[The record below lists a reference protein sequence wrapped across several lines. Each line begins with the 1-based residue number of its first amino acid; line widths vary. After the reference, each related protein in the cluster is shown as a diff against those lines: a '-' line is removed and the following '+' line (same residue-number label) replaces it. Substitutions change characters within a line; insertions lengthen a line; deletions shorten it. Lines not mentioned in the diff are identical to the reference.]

1 MILRSLSIALDLLA
15 SPDFADAF
23 NGSTNQSDYRWGR
36 LHRVVLAH
44 PLGAPFSIPPA
55 GGAFPQPL
63 PNLPGIPTDGGLHT
77 VDLGNHQI
85 TRDNSNGFMF
95 PGGPAL
101 RYVASIES
109 DGIESVSSLPG
120 GQSGVPSSPFYLNL
134 LRRWLTNEAFPLRTD
149 VVDVPDDRD
158 DDKDRNVDR
167 NDDRGGH
174 RDRDRR

>member
-1 MILRSLSIALDLLA
+1 M
-15 SPDFADAF
+15 
-23 NGSTNQSDYRWGR
+23 
-36 LHRVVLAH
+36 VLAH
-44 PLGAPFSIPPA
+44 PLGGPFNIPPA

-95 PGGPAL
+95 AGGPAL

-109 DGIESVSSLPG
+109 DGIKSVSSLPG
-120 GQSGVPSSPFYLNL
+120 GQSGVPGSPFYLNL
-134 LRRWLTNEAFPLRTD
+134 LRRWLTNETFPLRTD

-158 DDKDRNVDR
+158 DDDEDRD
-167 NDDRGGH
+167 DDRK
-174 RDRDRR
+174 